1 MKVIFISSAKNI
13 HTVRWVNALSERK
26 IEVVLV
32 SLKDHENK
40 ENNINNKNIK
50 VIYLPIKGIKG
61 YYLNSF
67 FINKI
72 IKKEKPDLVNVHY
85 ASGYGTLGR
94 FIKFENKL
102 LNVWG
107 SDVYDFPN
115 ESILKKRI
123 LIKNL
128 LAYKGIAST
137 SYCMARETEKYL
149 EDKEIYITPFG
160 VDTNLFKKLNY
171 KKDKNKIVIGIVK
184 TLLPKYGIEYLIKA
198 VKELKNILEKEIF
211 NKIEVHIYGRGDSEQ
226 ELKQLTVD
234 LNLKEKIKF
243 LGFIKNTDVPKA
255 INKMDIFV
263 VPSVLNSESFGV
275 AAVEAMAC
283 EIPVIVSNVDGL
295 KEVVVNNETG
305 FVIPKKD
312 FKAIAKKLK
321 ELILNEN
328 LRIELGK
335 NGRKRVLKLYNW
347 NINVDKMLRIY
358 SIMLKGDKNFKN

>member
-1 MKVIFISSAKNI
+1 MKVVFISAADSI
-13 HTVRWVNALSERK
+13 HTIRWVNALSEK
-26 IEVVLV
+26 GIEVVLL
-32 SLKDHENK
+32 SLKNHNNA
-40 ENNINNKNIK
+40 ENNINKNIK
-50 VIYLPIKGIKG
+50 IIYLPIKGIKG

-67 FINKI
+67 FVNNI
-72 IKKEKPDLVNVHY
+72 IKREKPDLINIHY

-115 ESILKKRI
+115 QSSLKKKI

-137 SYCMARETEKYL
+137 SYCMAKEIEKYL
-149 EDKEIYITPFG
+149 KNKEIYITPFG
-160 VDTNLFKKLNY
+160 VDTDLFKNLNY
-171 KKDKNKIVIGIVK
+171 KKDKNKIIIGIVK
-184 TLLPKYGIEYLIKA
+184 TLAPTYGIEYLIRA
-198 VKELKNILEKEIF
+198 IKELEDILEKEIF
-211 NKIEVHIYGRGDSEQ
+211 NKIEVHIYGKGYLEE

-234 LNLKEKIKF
+234 LNLGEKVKF

-263 VPSVLNSESFGV
+263 VPSLEESFGV

-283 EIPVIVSNVDGL
+283 EIPVIASDADGL
-295 KEVVVNNETG
+295 KEVVVNNEIG
-305 FVIPKKD
+305 FIVPKKD

-321 ELILNEN
+321 ELILNKK
-328 LRIELGK
+328 LRVEFGK
-335 NGRKRVLKLYNW
+335 NGRKRVLELYNW
-347 NINVDKMLRIY
+347 NDNVDKMIEIY
-358 SIMLKGDKNFKN
+358 KELKWF